1 MFMEQIFHDKMR
13 EAQAEIR
20 STMSVN
26 TTEMAKLEEGQKD
39 PSKSGGKRP
48 GRRAIFSTNFV
59 LWDAV
64 RALLHDLSLA
74 FAGGYVSRIGI
85 ILWNIVAIVVVFLV
99 AGLAG

>member
-1 MFMEQIFHDKMR
+1 
-13 EAQAEIR
+13 
-20 STMSVN
+20 
-26 TTEMAKLEEGQKD
+26 
-39 PSKSGGKRP
+39 
-48 GRRAIFSTNFV
+48 V

-85 ILWNIVAIVVVFLV
+85 IHWNILWNIVAIVVVFLV